1 MTVLDDAHRG
11 HPDGCALVADRRS
24 TIRPKIEA
32 GGRFC
37 VNVLAGYQI
46 DVCRAI
52 SSKSEDRFDGIAHRP
67 SGAGLPVIEGVVA
80 WTDCDLSAVHEAGD
94 HYIAIGQV
102 HSLAVEHRVNPL
114 IFFQGGDNSFA
125 PL

>member
-1 MTVLDDAHRG
+1 M
-11 HPDGCALVADRRS
+11 
-24 TIRPKIEA
+24 
-32 GGRFC
+32 
-37 VNVLAGYQI
+37 NVLAGHQI

-52 SSKSEDRFDGIAHRP
+52 SSKSEDRSDGIAHRP

-102 HSLAVEHRVNPL
+102 HSLAVEHRVGPL